1 MKIYTRSCKMSK
13 GFCFVA
19 QNNDTTDYVRQ
30 ACLLAVSIH
39 KFNSSQN
46 ISLITNDEI
55 PKRYKVLFDKIIPI
69 EKDNASNE
77 KKKMHNRCK
86 MYELSPYTQTIGMD
100 VDMLVMRDITNWWS
114 YLKNYDL
121 FFVSNVKTYR
131 NETITSTW
139 HRKVFINNN
148 LPNLYNGIFYFKK
161 SKTAKRYF
169 DLLKIITENWETFY
183 KIYSPI
189 KMQNFYSVDVS
200 TAIACKILGIDKQ
213 VCDPNS
219 FVNFVH
225 MKSALQNWNESCLN
239 WTDKVDWSVNN
250 SKELI
255 VDNFIQNNVFHYV
268 EDKFLT
274 DELIKELET

>member
-1 MKIYTRSCKMSK
+1 MSK

-39 KFNSSQN
+39 KFNNSQN
-46 ISLITNDEI
+46 ISLITNDEV
-55 PKRYKVLFDKIIPI
+55 PKKYRVLFDKIIPI
-69 EKDNASNE
+69 QKDDAE
-77 KKKMHNRCK
+77 TATKKMHNRCK

-131 NETITSTW
+131 NETVTSTW

-161 SKTAKRYF
+161 SKTAKKYF
-169 DLLKIITENWETFY
+169 DLLKIITQNWETFY

-200 TAIACKILGIDKQ
+200 TAIACKILGIDKK

-219 FVNFVH
+219 FISFVH
-225 MKSALQNWNESCLN
+225 MKPALQNWRESCLN

-250 SKELI
+250 SKELM

-274 DELIKELET
+274 DELIKELER

>member
-1 MKIYTRSCKMSK
+1 MSK

-19 QNNDTTDYVRQ
+19 QNNDSTDYVRQ
-30 ACLLAVSIH
+30 ACILAVSIH
-39 KFNSSQN
+39 KFNKGQN
-46 ISLITNDEI
+46 ISIVTNDKI
-55 PKRYKVLFDKIIPI
+55 PSKYHVLFDKIIPI
-69 EKDNASNE
+69 ETDDAVDE

-86 MYELSPYTQTIGMD
+86 MYDLSPYTQTIGMD

-131 NETITSTW
+131 DETVTSTW
-139 HRKVFINNN
+139 HRKVFVNND

-161 SKTAKRYF
+161 SKIAKKYF
-169 DLLKIITENWETFY
+169 DLLKIITQDWQTFY

-200 TAIACKILGIDKQ
+200 SAIACKILGIDSQ
-213 VCDPNS
+213 VTDPNS

-225 MKSALQNWNESCLN
+225 MKPALQNWKDYSLN
-239 WTDKVDWSVNN
+239 WTDKVSWSVNN
-250 SKELI
+250 NKELL
-255 VDNFIQNNVFHYV
+255 VDNFIQSNVFHYV
-268 EDKFLT
+268 EDQFLT
-274 DELIKELET
+274 DEVVKELET